1 MLIIPIFS
9 WSSYLILNKGPIFAV
24 ILIEEGYEKV
34 YSMVFAVHVGRR
46 SGWGAIDGREGS
58 GCKGDKV
65 RSEGSQYCIRQD
77 NPGFGNLFGRRPDR
91 EMYVYVY
98 Q

>member
-1 MLIIPIFS
+1 MKRIVLCGSRTFKDYIIQIG
-9 WSSYLILNKGPIFAV
+9 YK
-24 ILIEEGYEKV
+24 LIEEGYEKV
-34 YSMVFAVHVGRR
+34 YSMVIAVHVGRR
-46 SGWGAIDGREGS
+46 FGRGARDGREGS

-65 RSEGSQYCIRQD
+65 RREGSQYCIRQD
-77 NPGFGNLFGRRPDR
+77 NPGFGNLFGRRSDR

>member
-9 WSSYLILNKGPIFAV
+9 WNTYLILNKGPIFAV

-46 SGWGAIDGREGS
+46 SGWGAKDGREGS

-65 RSEGSQYCIRQD
+65 
-77 NPGFGNLFGRRPDR
+77 
-91 EMYVYVY
+91 
-98 Q
+98 

>member
-9 WSSYLILNKGPIFAV
+9 WNTYLILNKGPIFAV

-46 SGWGAIDGREGS
+46 SGLGAKDGRECLG
-58 GCKGDKV
+58 GCKGGKV
-65 RSEGSQYCIRQD
+65 RREGSQYC
-77 NPGFGNLFGRRPDR
+77 
-91 EMYVYVY
+91 V
-98 Q
+98 